1 MKICV
6 LIKQVPD
13 SSSVLRIRDDE
24 SWVEEDRLVFTASES
39 DSYALEEA
47 LLLKEVHGGEVIA
60 CTLGP
65 ERSRQVLKDA
75 LSKGADRGI
84 FLYDESFNNLDC
96 NGLAKVFA
104 KVLEKEHCDLILCGL
119 QADDTGEAEV
129 GPMLAEELQLPHVT
143 MVVQTELLDGG
154 LKVKQELEGGWFRQ
168 VETRMPALLTI
179 QSGINKPRY
188 ASLRGIM
195 AMKKKEL
202 RELTAT
208 DLGIPAAK
216 VTPMQTLKRIYLPAK
231 TKETVYLEGAPDE
244 VVAQLVDKLANEA
257 KVL

>member
-13 SSSVLRIRDDE
+13 SGSVLRIRGDE
-24 SWVEEDRLVFTASES
+24 SWVEEDNLVFTANES

-47 LLLKEVHGGEVIA
+47 LLLKEAHGGEVIA

-84 FLYDESFNNLDC
+84 FLHSFGNLDC

-104 KVLEKEHCDLILCGL
+104 KVLEKEQCDLILCGL
-119 QADDTGEAEV
+119 QADDTGEAEL
-129 GPMLAEELQLPHVT
+129 GPMLAEELHLPHVT
-143 MVVQTELLDGG
+143 MVVQTELHNGS

-202 RELTAT
+202 RELTAA
-208 DLGIPAAK
+208 DLDIAATEL
-216 VTPMQTLKRIYLPAK
+216 TPLQTLQRIYLPVK
-231 TKETVYLEGAPDE
+231 TKETVYLEGAPEE